1 MAFAPHSDPAVT
13 VGGSEVAPADR
24 IPVGFVIF
32 QTGNRANGGVES
44 ITQIVERARRIR
56 PVIVTQMETPVTERW
71 RRAGLEVHVL
81 PAAYEAWSEGRGAI
95 RHLPRNNVWMAAF
108 VRRRGLRIVHIND
121 IRGFLNLG
129 PGARAAGARLV
140 LNVRDVK
147 PSDQRYTIKW
157 RVAASMSDHVV
168 ALSKEMA
175 ADVAVRLCG
184 DHLFFGQPR
193 VDHVYSAVDLD
204 VMRPPSPA
212 ERAALRARLD
222 LPPDRFVLA
231 YVAAFNDKKAQL
243 AFLERGLPALAA
255 RCPSALVCFVGDFR
269 PETDP
274 YARRCADAV
283 AARGLGRHVR
293 FAGYTPT
300 VADWYRAADAILLA
314 SRHEGL
320 ARCMIEGLAC
330 GTPVVSFDVCSAR
343 EILDGHACGVVV
355 SEGDHAGLAG
365 AVADLAAE
373 RGRLAG
379 LGRAGAQIARQLFEP
394 SLGVRRYED
403 IYLALG
409 RGRDG

>member
-1 MAFAPHSDPAVT
+1 MASAPRSDRA
-13 VGGSEVAPADR
+13 APCGAPDATPGDP

-44 ITQIVERARRIR
+44 ITQIVERARSIR
-56 PVIVTQMETPVTERW
+56 PVIVTQMETAVTARW

-81 PAAYEAWSEGRGAI
+81 PAAYEAWSEGRAAI
-95 RHLPRNNVWMAAF
+95 RHLPRNNAWMAAF
-108 VRRRGLRIVHIND
+108 VRRRGIGIVHIND

-147 PSDQRYTIKW
+147 PADQPYTAKW
-157 RVAASMSDHVV
+157 RLAASMSDHVV
-168 ALSKEMA
+168 ALSNEMA
-175 ADVAVRLCG
+175 ADVAARLCG
-184 DHLFFGQPR
+184 DSLFFGRPR
-193 VDHVYSAVDLD
+193 VDHIYSAVDLD
-204 VMRPPSPA
+204 VMRPLSTA
-212 ERAALRARLD
+212 DRAALRARLG

-243 AFLERGLPALAA
+243 AFLERGLPAIAA
-255 RCPSALVCFVGDFR
+255 GWPSALVCFVGDFR

-283 AARGLGRHVR
+283 AARGLDGHVR
-293 FAGYTPT
+293 FAGYTAA
-300 VADWYRAADAILLA
+300 VADWYQAADAILLA

-330 GTPVVSFDVCSAR
+330 GTPVVSFAVCSAR
-343 EILDGHACGVVV
+343 EILAGHACGVVV
-355 SEGDHAGLAG
+355 PEGDHTALAAAVAALAADPGRRVTLGAAG
-365 AVADLAAE
+365 A
-373 RGRLAG
+373 
-379 LGRAGAQIARQLFEP
+379 RAARQLFEP
-394 SLGVRRYED
+394 SLGVRRYEE

-409 RGRDG
+409 RGHHD